1 VRRKDGDAV
10 LIVPGERS
18 QLPVPRRQNA
28 GGHLM
33 RIRPLHRKK
42 SAHPPRLPRLGI
54 AVLVAVCAVALTPIA
69 GEGLLESG
77 MQFPKLPPEINHIPD
92 ANEQMK
98 MNEQQA
104 KSKNFEAINAERKR
118 QLSEES
124 AMLLKLA
131 TDLKSEVDKTSKDT
145 LSLNVIRKAGDIEK
159 LAHDVKEKMKL
170 SIGSS

>member
-1 VRRKDGDAV
+1 MKFHQ
-10 LIVPGERS
+10 PY
-18 QLPVPRRQNA
+18 
-28 GGHLM
+28 
-33 RIRPLHRKK
+33 RIR
-42 SAHPPRLPRLGI
+42 SAHPPRLSRLGMG
-54 AVLVAVCAVALTPIA
+54 VLLAFATMTLTPIA
-69 GEGLLESG
+69 GEGFYPGG
-77 MQFPKLPPEINHIPD
+77 MQFPRLPPEINHIPD